1 MDGRVFE
8 AALESSDEISSD
20 SDDDEGEWNGPR
32 LHPNRSQQIMGQ
44 VRQCAENLHRERL
57 SQRAAREANQE
68 LMDQD
73 TVRNSP
79 GSDSLTGTFSS
90 DSTEEAAGDLPRAD
104 LYQGRG
110 EGDVQDVIDLTVDSE
125 TSSESS
131 LSGESNTGSTSHACV
146 TQDGQI
152 APILPRL

>member
-1 MDGRVFE
+1 
-8 AALESSDEISSD
+8 
-20 SDDDEGEWNGPR
+20 
-32 LHPNRSQQIMGQ
+32 MGQ

-90 DSTEEAAGDLPRAD
+90 DLTEEAAGNRKKIICIGSDKRRWKLSV
-104 LYQGRG
+104 LFSRG
-110 EGDVQDVIDLTVDSE
+110 IV
-125 TSSESS
+125 
-131 LSGESNTGSTSHACV
+131 
-146 TQDGQI
+146 
-152 APILPRL
+152 